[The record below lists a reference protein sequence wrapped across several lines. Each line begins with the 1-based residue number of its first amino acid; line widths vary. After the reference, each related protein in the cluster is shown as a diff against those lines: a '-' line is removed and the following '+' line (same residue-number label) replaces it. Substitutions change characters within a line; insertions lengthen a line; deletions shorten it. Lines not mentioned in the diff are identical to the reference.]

1 MYTPEQFAYNQL
13 YYINM
18 YLLFNIDFHNLHISI
33 TQSDMVAVAKENACR
48 TISDIQLWGDFI
60 QSEISL
66 FQEIIFRSAM
76 QFNNMS
82 S

>member
-33 TQSDMVAVAKENACR
+33 TQSDMVAVAKEER
-48 TISDIQLWGDFI
+48 V
-60 QSEISL
+60 
-66 FQEIIFRSAM
+66 
-76 QFNNMS
+76 
-82 S
+82 